1 MRKIHIPETETKIIR
16 KALKML
22 EDALVDVPSADH
34 LLYDVV
40 TLKNLMNLPVTIT
53 VPTEIDEHPHR
64 TLDVDLPDYGTDY
77 LMQFGETFKF
87 KNMDLMNEFIARIR
101 VKNEATYS
109 IDCTGKNRDVRVF
122 AHVKDMDY
130 IQKMYDDVTSKDVS
144 EAQRLR
150 FIADDIKSLVKFIK
164 DKRLDAIFELQD
176 DLGATGWNY
185 VSNIEVACDLND
197 DEPKNWK
204 K

>member
-1 MRKIHIPETETKIIR
+1 
-16 KALKML
+16 
-22 EDALVDVPSADH
+22 
-34 LLYDVV
+34 
-40 TLKNLMNLPVTIT
+40 
-53 VPTEIDEHPHR
+53 
-64 TLDVDLPDYGTDY
+64 
-77 LMQFGETFKF
+77 
-87 KNMDLMNEFIARIR
+87 MDLLTEFVARIR
-101 VKNEATYS
+101 VKNEASYS

-122 AHVKDMDY
+122 ANVKVMDY
-130 IQKMYDDVTSKDVS
+130 IQKMYDDITSKDVS